1 MDDLLKDAIADAKAV
16 RETALAN
23 AKIALE
29 EAFTPRI
36 QSMLSQKIQSE
47 TEGEEEIPAE
57 EQVDEPETPGIPEQ
71 EGEEE
76 EEPEIAAEPEVGEVE
91 PIVAQDEVPGDE
103 EEFLAAQDEV
113 PGEEVPVAEPEDV
126 LAAQDE
132 VPGDEWSEEEPV
144 EEPIEGV
151 IEINGVKYAPVVS
164 EEDEEEAEVEVEP
177 STDELDLEAIL
188 RELEDEADE
197 AEVDENYEE
206 GEVGDGLSSDEA
218 KPADEADLAE
228 NDVSSDIGDADNK
241 VADDAADSSDIGQ
254 GSEEP
259 AAADAPA
266 AGHENSEDE
275 EVDDL
280 VEVNGVTYSK
290 VKEQDDFEARNG
302 DLEQNESTEEDIDL
316 EEILRALSEQDEEE
330 GEAAEEQVSKLTSE
344 LGEHRKVVK
353 YLRSKLNEVNLLNA
367 KLLFTNKLFRA
378 HGLTNEQ
385 KLKVVE
391 TFDRATNLREVKLVF
406 ATLAESFGSKTAS
419 TSQPIKESKG
429 SASKAVASTKPKS
442 APKVIEEGFDMK
454 QRFQKLA
461 NIL

>member
-36 QSMLSQKIQSE
+36 QSMLSNKIQNE
-47 TEGEEEIPAE
+47 LEGDEAAEEAPVEGEE
-57 EQVDEPETPGIPEQ
+57 PEA
-71 EGEEE
+71 E
-76 EEPEIAAEPEVGEVE
+76 EEPEIAAEPEVGEE
-91 PIVAQDEVPGDE
+91 PLVAQDEVPGDE
-103 EEFLAAQDEV
+103 FSEPEAEV
-113 PGEEVPVAEPEDV
+113 PAEEEPLV
-126 LAAQDE
+126 AQDE
-132 VPGDEWSEEEPV
+132 VPGDEFSEPEAEEEFPA
-144 EEPIEGV
+144 EEGV

-164 EEDEEEAEVEVEP
+164 EEDEEEVAPEEEP
-177 STDELDLEAIL
+177 VDELDLEAIL
-188 RELEDEADE
+188 RELEDEAEEGEIEEDY
-197 AEVDENYEE
+197 AE

-218 KPADEADLAE
+218 ETADEAELAE
-228 NDVSSDIGDADNK
+228 NDVSSDIGDGDNK
-241 VADDAADSSDIGQ
+241 VADDAADSSDVGQ

-259 AAADAPA
+259 ASADAPA

-280 VEVNGVTYSK
+280 VEVNGVFYSK
-290 VKEQDDFEARNG
+290 VQEE
-302 DLEQNESTEEDIDL
+302 EEEVEEDIDL

-330 GEAAEEQVSKLTSE
+330 EEAAEEQVSKLSSE
-344 LGEHRKVVK
+344 LKEHRKVVK

-391 TFDRATNLREVKLVF
+391 NFDRATNLREVKLVF
-406 ATLAESFGSKTAS
+406 ATLAESFGSKPANAS
-419 TSQPIKESKG
+419 TPKQIKESKG
-429 SASKAVASTKPKS
+429 SASKPVASTKPKS
-442 APKVIEEGFDMK
+442 KKVIEEGFDMK
-454 QRFQKLA
+454 ARFKKLA